1 MRDSRLSKIKEILL
15 KDGHVEVTE
24 LSEQMSVSAVTIRS
38 DLNVL
43 EDQGF
48 LVRTH
53 GGAVLKNTA
62 LLPQPTPEQIYPQ
75 AEHVDRK
82 LEIARLAGRHVK
94 ENSWVYLSSGTTC
107 IEVAKEFTS
116 HKLNVVTGNLM
127 AAQILAQGTAVQVLV
142 TGGNLVNDHQY
153 TFLRGDW
160 FLRAL
165 GEVSVEQAF
174 LSVSGVDFDGYSWG
188 NALECES
195 LMMETIR
202 KVSKEIVVLADS
214 TKFNKRSFLCAE
226 KLDYADTVITNSD
239 IPDEYRRYYEE
250 HQIQLIMPD
259 SYVSD

>member
-1 MRDSRLSKIKEILL
+1 MKDSRLSKIKEIML
-15 KDGHVEVTE
+15 KNGHVEVTE
-24 LSEQMSVSAVTIRS
+24 LCEMMSVSAVTIRS

-43 EDQGF
+43 EEQGF

-53 GGAVLKNTA
+53 GGAVLKNA
-62 LLPQPTPEQIYPQ
+62 VPVPQTVQAQICTP
-75 AEHVDRK
+75 AEHMERK
-82 LEIARLAGRHVK
+82 LEIARLAAGYVK

-107 IEVAKEFTS
+107 SEVAKEFVS
-116 HKLNVVTGNLM
+116 HQLKVVTGNLM
-127 AAQILAQGTAVQVLV
+127 AAQILAQGPAVQVLV
-142 TGGNLVNDHQY
+142 TGGNLVNDQQY

-174 LSVSGVDFDGYSWG
+174 LSVSGADFDGYSWG

-195 LMMETIR
+195 QMMETIR

-226 KLDYADTVITNSD
+226 KLDYADTVITNRD
-239 IPDEYRRYYEE
+239 IPEEYRKYYEE
-250 HQIQLIMPD
+250 HQIRLIMPE
-259 SYVSD
+259 